1 MKQTK
6 TCILSFLI
14 VTLLVVYRTNATKQ
28 EDKEFLEEHN
38 KARLE
43 AGLPLFTYDKKLAE
57 YALKFALSRAR
68 DCFLRHSEGP
78 YGENLF
84 WGNAAKSIKW
94 TPKDAVNAW
103 MREKKFF
110 DPKTNKCLPRQE
122 CGHYTQ
128 IMWKDSKKV
137 GCAKTNCRGKNTYI
151 VCEYDPPGNYEGFS
165 PFVNH
170 DPYIYSQT

>member
-6 TCILSFLI
+6 ICILSFLI
-14 VTLLVVYRTNATKQ
+14 VTLLVAYRTNATEQ
-28 EDKEFLEEHN
+28 EDREFLEAHN

-68 DCFLRHSEGP
+68 DCSLRHSDGP

-84 WGNAAKSIKW
+84 WGNAAKSLKW

-103 MREKKFF
+103 YKLSEVKKFS
-110 DPKTNKCLPRQE
+110 DDTLVKIQENLIDMLSKNKLGNGNKRLKGRDWTDYDVKSSRE
-122 CGHYTQ
+122 
-128 IMWKDSKKV
+128 MLKKIDETLR
-137 GCAKTNCRGKNTYI
+137 A
-151 VCEYDPPGNYEGFS
+151 
-165 PFVNH
+165 
-170 DPYIYSQT
+170 